1 MTNDNNNINN
11 LVSYPDDD
19 PTLELE
25 IPSML
30 ADGLEASD
38 LDPAADATAVV
49 NSESNPDSEI
59 DGPSIT
65 VLRSN
70 LISSAQ

>member
-38 LDPAADATAVV
+38 LDPAADATGVV